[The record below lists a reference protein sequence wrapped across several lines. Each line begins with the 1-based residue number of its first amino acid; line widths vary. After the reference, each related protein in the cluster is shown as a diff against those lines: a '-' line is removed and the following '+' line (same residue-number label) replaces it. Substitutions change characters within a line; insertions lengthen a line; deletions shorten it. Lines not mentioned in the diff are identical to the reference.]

1 MKIGEF
7 VIINIW
13 LRFVK
18 CLVPFAHAEEVA
30 KHNSVKLIDLEE
42 LVNLII
48 YWNENEKMTNDARA
62 LLPLQK
68 IYVPE

>member
-7 VIINIW
+7 VIVNLW
-13 LRFVK
+13 LRFMK
-18 CLVPFAHAEEVA
+18 CLAPFAYAEAVA

-48 YWNENEKMTNDARA
+48 HWYVKMPNDERT

>member
-7 VIINIW
+7 VIVNPW
-13 LRFVK
+13 LRFMK
-18 CLVPFAHAEEVA
+18 CLAPFTHTEAVA

-48 YWNENEKMTNDARA
+48 HWYEKMPNDARA